1 MLGDNVIAELR
12 WRITMITPE
21 LYILYGFLAFIS
33 LLLVTLVATTLRTAQ
48 DIGILKRGQTALGEK
63 IDHVE
68 QRLNDRIDGVEQRLN
83 DRIDGVEQR
92 LNDRIDGVEQGL
104 NARIDGVEQGLNAR
118 IDGVEQSLGGRLGRV
133 ESRIDLVENRLFL
146 LAQDVSEI
154 KGSVQA
160 LHERVDLVMRH
171 RHQPTGEV
179 VLTPEELPAD

>member
-1 MLGDNVIAELR
+1 
-12 WRITMITPE
+12 MITPE

-33 LLLVTLVATTLRTAQ
+33 LLLITMVATTLRTAQ
-48 DIGILKRGQTALGEK
+48 DIGTLKRGQIALGEK
-63 IDHVE
+63 IDH
-68 QRLNDRIDGVEQRLN
+68 
-83 DRIDGVEQR
+83 VEQR

-104 NARIDGVEQGLNAR
+104 NARIDGVEQRLNDR
-118 IDGVEQSLGGRLGRV
+118 IDGVEQSLGGRLDRV

>member
-83 DRIDGVEQR
+83 A
-92 LNDRIDGVEQGL
+92 RIDGVEQGL

-118 IDGVEQSLGGRLGRV
+118 IDGVEQTGLTGLGLTGL
-133 ESRIDLVENRLFL
+133 NR
-146 LAQDVSEI
+146 
-154 KGSVQA
+154 G
-160 LHERVDLVMRH
+160 
-171 RHQPTGEV
+171 
-179 VLTPEELPAD
+179 

>member
-1 MLGDNVIAELR
+1 
-12 WRITMITPE
+12 MITPE

-33 LLLVTLVATTLRTAQ
+33 LLLITMVATTLRTAQ
-48 DIGILKRGQTALGEK
+48 DIGTLKRGQIALGEK
-63 IDHVE
+63 IDH
-68 QRLNDRIDGVEQRLN
+68 
-83 DRIDGVEQR
+83 VEQR

-104 NARIDGVEQGLNAR
+104 NARIDGVEQ
-118 IDGVEQSLGGRLGRV
+118 SLGGRLDRV

>member
-1 MLGDNVIAELR
+1 M
-12 WRITMITPE
+12 
-21 LYILYGFLAFIS
+21 
-33 LLLVTLVATTLRTAQ
+33 VATTLRTAQ

-63 IDHVE
+63 IDHLE
-68 QRLNDRIDGVEQRLN
+68 QS
-83 DRIDGVEQR
+83 
-92 LNDRIDGVEQGL
+92 L
-104 NARIDGVEQGLNAR
+104 NAK
-118 IDGVEQSLGGRLGRV
+118 IDGVEQSLGGRLDRV

>member
-1 MLGDNVIAELR
+1 
-12 WRITMITPE
+12 MITPE

-33 LLLVTLVATTLRTAQ
+33 LLLITLVATTLRTAQ

-68 QRLNDRIDGVEQRLN
+68 RNLNARIDGVEQN
-83 DRIDGVEQR
+83 
-92 LNDRIDGVEQGL
+92 L
-104 NARIDGVEQGLNAR
+104 NARIDRVEQGLNAR
-118 IDGVEQSLGGRLGRV
+118 IDGVEQSLGGRLDRV

>member
-1 MLGDNVIAELR
+1 
-12 WRITMITPE
+12 MIMPE

-33 LLLVTLVATTLRTAQ
+33 LLLVTLVGTTLRTAQ
-48 DIGILKRGQTALGEK
+48 DIGTLKRGQTALGEK

-68 QRLNDRIDGVEQRLN
+68 QSLNAKIDGVEQRLN
-83 DRIDGVEQR
+83 
-92 LNDRIDGVEQGL
+92 
-104 NARIDGVEQGLNAR
+104 ARIDGVE
-118 IDGVEQSLGGRLGRV
+118 GRLDRV
-133 ESRIDLVENRLFL
+133 ESRLDLIDNRLFL

-171 RHQPTGEV
+171 RHQSTGEV